1 MMRLTDDELLDLLG
15 AAFAPTRLEPPASR
29 LVALRRTLA
38 QQSVVPIRRR
48 VAAVQHGVRRA
59 SMLLAASGLVVG
71 GATAAAAA
79 TGNLPQTIR
88 SLAHEIGVGTPAPP
102 RPTLTD
108 QLAELRAALADKD
121 YGKAQQ
127 ISRALERNAARL
139 SDAERTE
146 VHAQIT
152 QEFEHAVVDSHSDD
166 VSAPAPDHPNTT
178 SPATTPDAPADAS
191 PVDTSAGNPS
201 ENPTTNAPTDAPSDP
216 ASAPDATAAP
226 PNSEPSP
233 PTPSDSPTAT
243 PAADTTNPVA
253 P

>member
-1 MMRLTDDELLDLLG
+1 MRLTDDELLDLLG
-15 AAFAPTRLEPPASR
+15 AAFAPKRLEPPASR

-79 TGNLPQTIR
+79 TGNLPRTIR

-127 ISRALERNAARL
+127 ISRALE
-139 SDAERTE
+139 
-146 VHAQIT
+146 
-152 QEFEHAVVDSHSDD
+152 SHSED

-191 PVDTSAGNPS
+191 PVDTSTGNRS

-226 PNSEPSP
+226 PTSEPSP

-243 PAADTTNPVA
+243 PAADTTSPAA